1 YFNTYIA
8 KSKLYN
14 NPGTSTFSTESIQGD
29 VYMVYY
35 DCVLNAMHWSNEDV
49 VDSNSYAENRGLG
62 VQYSTRT
69 AVSNNMLQTSLIFP
83 CESSVN
89 TELRYGKHWA
99 KDQVNTNDGDEFARF
114 MFDEF
119 TYNDSYQQ
127 ENNLKSYF
135 SEPFDANFVEELPY
149 HIFASKSK
157 LDNAVIDSWRIY
169 PVNDYMQVEGTF
181 GPINRIVN
189 WTEKV
194 ISYQDRA
201 IAHISTEERG
211 TVQDET
217 GAIIQTGTG
226 AVLSRYDYISKET
239 GTIHQF
245 SVVVTPTGV
254 YHVDARLKKVF
265 KLGEGLL
272 PLGEIKGMSTFF
284 RQNIINNVLAEDKPL
299 TGSSIHGEYD
309 PLFNKVYF
317 TSRSYSKRDP
327 L

>member
-1 YFNTYIA
+1 FSVEMQGLDYSHIVKSERTNPTLGSDTDPSLSGIGSKGLFCEMMDGWGFNPNHNEPSYFTTFPSGVVMQAPYKKLVAQCRFNFAQYGGPWRSNRYFNTYIA

-169 PVNDYMQVEGTF
+169 PVNDYM
-181 GPINRIVN
+181 
-189 WTEKV
+189 
-194 ISYQDRA
+194 
-201 IAHISTEERG
+201 
-211 TVQDET
+211 
-217 GAIIQTGTG
+217 
-226 AVLSRYDYISKET
+226 
-239 GTIHQF
+239 
-245 SVVVTPTGV
+245 
-254 YHVDARLKKVF
+254 
-265 KLGEGLL
+265 
-272 PLGEIKGMSTFF
+272 
-284 RQNIINNVLAEDKPL
+284 
-299 TGSSIHGEYD
+299 
-309 PLFNKVYF
+309 
-317 TSRSYSKRDP
+317 
-327 L
+327 

>member
-1 YFNTYIA
+1 
-8 KSKLYN
+8 
-14 NPGTSTFSTESIQGD
+14 
-29 VYMVYY
+29 
-35 DCVLNAMHWSNEDV
+35 
-49 VDSNSYAENRGLG
+49 
-62 VQYSTRT
+62 
-69 AVSNNMLQTSLIFP
+69 
-83 CESSVN
+83 
-89 TELRYGKHWA
+89 
-99 KDQVNTNDGDEFARF
+99 
-114 MFDEF
+114 
-119 TYNDSYQQ
+119 QQ

-317 TSRSYSKRDP
+317 TSRSYSKKDP
-327 L
+327 LKIFTISYNELLEHFESFYSFTPRMYISLGRRLLSLNPSVNSEVYIHGVNDYGMFYN